1 MVVNHKN
8 EQYDCDRTEHALLHR
23 ESNPKTSAHRDH
35 PECQIYPWL
44 GLCSLQRTRLPTIS
58 DQICL
63 PIQLLKPGIQ
73 FAKLLREQIHLPLH
87 IRHRHRGNKLYLG
100 LRITVL
106 ACTCGLCHTRQ
117 QISLFARYI
126 SFCNCI
132 GDGLLPKK
140 GGACVG
146 PIDGAYQFEQS
157 RKDPFQLRQQLVG
170 IFGGL
175 LSLLHPCR
183 PYQSLLKVFDAILAV
198 ASFC

>member
-1 MVVNHKN
+1 MVVNRKN

-23 ESNPKTSAHRDH
+23 GSNPKISAHRDH

-44 GLCSLQRTRLPTIS
+44 GLCSLQRTRLPTTS

-63 PIQLLKPGIQ
+63 PIQLLKPCIQ
-73 FAKLLREQIHLPLH
+73 FAKLLRKQIHLSLH
-87 IRHRHRGNKLYLG
+87 LGHRDRGNKLHLG

-106 ACTCGLCHTRQ
+106 ACACSLCNTRQ
-117 QISLFARYI
+117 QISLLARYI
-126 SFCNCI
+126 SFRNCI
-132 GDGLLPKK
+132 GDRLLAEK

-146 PIDGAYQFEQS
+146 PIDGAHQVEQS
-157 RKDPFQLRQQLVG
+157 RKDPIQLRQQHVG

-183 PYQSLLKVFDAILAV
+183 SHQSLLKVFDAILAV